1 MKKRVLVFVLSIC
14 MVLGNLSVVSAE
26 EIAGEVNL
34 QETVIQ
40 NENSGL
46 PDGLQEEVNGQ
57 ESTEAEITGD
67 SEAAETAEAS

>member
-1 MKKRVLVFVLSIC
+1 MKKRVLVFVLSSC
-14 MVLGNLSVVSAE
+14 MVLGNLSVVSSE

-67 SEAAETAEAS
+67 SETAETAEAS